1 MVSNRVCAMTLEEIL
16 EIVLASIIGFFLV
29 VVLGYNIY
37 YRIRHKGSN
46 ENS

>member
-1 MVSNRVCAMTLEEIL
+1 MILEEIL
-16 EIVLASIIGFFLV
+16 EIIFASIIGFFLV

-37 YRIRHKGSN
+37 YRIKHKGNN